1 MQLSTASIN
10 SSLNPYNPLMK
21 KTSPQQAI
29 RDIQHF
35 GEEGGVVPVIDVAST
50 STFLDPKDMERTFE
64 GELQG
69 CYLYS
74 RHSNPTVNIFG
85 KKIAAME
92 NAEAAVGVASGMAA
106 IACTIDQVF
115 RNDKATSGHI
125 IASRTVY
132 GGTYALFKNILPSR
146 SIEVSFL
153 DITDLKTI
161 KAAIRPETKMIYA
174 ETLSNPLLAVSDIQA
189 LSVICKKHNI
199 KLVIDNTFTPMIVQP
214 LHHGADIVIHSCTK
228 YISGSSDFIAGAIV
242 GSQEFISS
250 LIDVNFGSVMLTG
263 PVMDPRVAHELYLRL
278 DHLAI
283 RMKAHSSTAL
293 FLANKMQAE
302 KLAVIYPGLT
312 NHPQHALMKNIMNA
326 DFGFG
331 GIITLECKDSDEAR
345 RLSTALQNEKFGLY
359 AVSLGFSRTL
369 MSCSA
374 KSTSSE
380 IPEEEQAAIGLSQ
393 GLLRFSI
400 GYTGEPEIMWERFIK
415 SYKKVSSET

>member
-1 MQLSTASIN
+1 MN
-10 SSLNPYNPLMK
+10 

-50 STFLDPKDMERTFE
+50 STFMDPKDMERTFT

-92 NAEAAVGVASGMAA
+92 GAEAALGVASGMAA
-106 IACTIDQVF
+106 IACAVEQVF
-115 RNDKATSGHI
+115 RNLGAKGGHL

-132 GGTYALFKNILPSR
+132 GGTYALFKNVLPDR
-146 SIEVSFL
+146 GIEVSFKE
-153 DITDLKTI
+153 ITDLKVI
-161 KAAIRPETKMIYA
+161 EAAIRPDTKMIYA
-174 ETLSNPLLAVSDIQA
+174 ETLSNPLLSVSHIAA
-189 LSVICKKHNI
+189 LSALCKKH
-199 KLVIDNTFTPMIVQP
+199 KLQLVVDNTFTPMIVQP
-214 LHHGADIVIHSCTK
+214 LKHGADVVIHSCTK

-242 GSQEFISS
+242 GSQNFINS
-250 LIDVNFGSVMLTG
+250 LIDVNTGSVMLTG

-278 DHLAI
+278 DHLEL
-283 RMKAHSSTAL
+283 RMKAHSSMAL
-293 FLANKMQAE
+293 FMATNMQKE
-302 KLAVIYPGLT
+302 KLPVIYPGLSH
-312 NHPQHALMKNIMNA
+312 HPQHDLMSAMMNK
-326 DFGFG
+326 DMGYG
-331 GIITLECKDSDEAR
+331 GILTLECKSAEEAR
-345 RLSTALQNEKFGLY
+345 LLATALQEEKFGLY

-380 IPEEEQAAIGLSQ
+380 IPEDEQKEIGLSQ

-400 GYTGEPEIMWERFIK
+400 GYTGDPEVMWDRFIRC
-415 SYKKVSSET
+415 YRKVCG

>member
-1 MQLSTASIN
+1 
-10 SSLNPYNPLMK
+10 MK
-21 KTSPQQAI
+21 KITPHQAI

-50 STFLDPKDMERTFE
+50 STFLDPKDMERTFM

-92 NAEAAVGVASGMAA
+92 GAEAALGVASGMAA
-106 IACTIDQVF
+106 IACTVDQLF
-115 RNDKATSGHI
+115 RNKGANGGHL

-146 SIEVSFL
+146 GIEVSFIE
-153 DITDLKTI
+153 ITDLMAI
-161 KAAIRPETKMIYA
+161 EAAIRPDTKVIYA
-174 ETLSNPLLAVSDIQA
+174 ETLSNPLLSVSDIQA
-189 LSVICKKHNI
+189 LSALCKKHNI
-199 KLVIDNTFTPMIVQP
+199 ELVIDNTFTPMIVQP
-214 LHHGADIVIHSCTK
+214 LSYGADVVIHSCTK
-228 YISGSSDFIAGAIV
+228 YISGSSDFIAGAIA
-242 GSQEFISS
+242 GSEKFINS
-250 LIDVNFGSVMLTG
+250 LIDVNTGSVMLTG

-278 DHLAI
+278 DHLDL
-283 RMKAHSSTAL
+283 RMKAHSEMAL
-293 FLANKMQAE
+293 FFATKMQAE
-302 KLAVIYPGLT
+302 KMPVIYPGLST
-312 NHPQHALMKNIMNA
+312 HTQHQLLKSMMNKE
-326 DFGFG
+326 FGFG
-331 GIITLECKDSDEAR
+331 GILTLECADADEAR
-345 RLSTALQNEKFGLY
+345 RFAILLQDAKFGLY

-380 IPEEEQAAIGLSQ
+380 IPEAEQKEIGLSQ

-400 GYTGEPEIMWERFIK
+400 GYTGDPEIMWERFISCYRKIK
-415 SYKKVSSET
+415 SMSK

>member
-1 MQLSTASIN
+1 MRTKVSA
-10 SSLNPYNPLMK
+10 MK
-21 KTSPQQAI
+21 KVTPQQAI

-50 STFLDPKDMERTFE
+50 STFLDPQDMERTFT

-92 NAEAAVGVASGMAA
+92 NAEAALGVASGMAA
-106 IACTIDQVF
+106 IACTVEQIF
-115 RNDKATSGHI
+115 RNEEALKGHL

-146 SIEVSFL
+146 GIDVSFKE
-153 DITDLKTI
+153 ITDLKAI
-161 KAAIRPETKMIYA
+161 EAAITPQTKLIYA
-174 ETLSNPLLAVSDIQA
+174 ETLSNPLLSVSHIQGLSA
-189 LSVICKKHNI
+189 LCKKHRL
-199 KLVIDNTFTPMIVQP
+199 KLVIDNTFTPLIVQP
-214 LHHGADIVIHSCTK
+214 LLHGADVVIHSCTK
-228 YISGSSDFIAGAIV
+228 YISGSSDFIAGAIA
-242 GSQEFISS
+242 GTEKFIAS
-250 LIDVNFGSVMLTG
+250 LIDVNTGSVMLTG

-278 DHLAI
+278 DHLEV
-283 RMKAHSSTAL
+283 RMKAHSQMAL
-293 FLANKMQAE
+293 FLATKMQLE
-302 KLAVIYPGLT
+302 GMPVIYPGLRS
-312 NHPQHALMKNIMNA
+312 HPQHELLKEMMNP
-326 DFGFG
+326 GIGYG
-331 GIITLECKDSDEAR
+331 GILTLELGDADEAR
-345 RLSTALQNEKFGLY
+345 RLAILLQNEKFGLY

-380 IPEEEQAAIGLSQ
+380 IPEAEQKEIGLSQ

-400 GYTGEPEIMWERFIK
+400 GYTGDPDVMWDRFIR
-415 SYKKVSSET
+415 SYQKIKTQKQ

>member
-1 MQLSTASIN
+1 MN
-10 SSLNPYNPLMK
+10 K
-21 KTSPQQAI
+21 VSPQQAI

-50 STFLDPKDMERTFE
+50 STFLDPKDMERTFM

-92 NAEAAVGVASGMAA
+92 GAEAALGVASGMAA
-106 IACTIDQVF
+106 IACTVDQIF
-115 RNDKATSGHI
+115 RNEGVKAGHL

-146 SIEVSFL
+146 GVEVSFKE
-153 DITDLKTI
+153 ITDLKAI
-161 KAAIRPETKMIYA
+161 EAAIRPDTKLIYA
-174 ETLSNPLLAVSDIQA
+174 ETLSNPLLSVSDIKGLA
-189 LSVICKKHNI
+189 SLCKKYNL
-199 KLVIDNTFTPMIVQP
+199 KLVIDNTFAPMIVQP
-214 LHHGADIVIHSCTK
+214 LKFGADVVIHSCTK
-228 YISGSSDFIAGAIV
+228 YISGSSDFIAGAIA
-242 GSQEFISS
+242 GSQNFINS
-250 LIDVNFGSVMLTG
+250 LIDVNTGSVMLTG

-278 DHLAI
+278 DHLEL
-283 RMKAHSSTAL
+283 RMKAHSSMAL
-293 FLANKMQAE
+293 YLATNMQKEKMP
-302 KLAVIYPGLT
+302 VIYPGLK
-312 NHPQHALMKNIMNA
+312 NHPQYDLISGMMNK
-326 DFGFG
+326 DSGYG
-331 GIITLECKDSDEAR
+331 GILTLECASAEQAR
-345 RLSTALQNEKFGLY
+345 LLATALQDEKFGLY

-380 IPEEEQAAIGLSQ
+380 IPEDEQKEIGLSQ

-400 GYTGEPEIMWERFIK
+400 GYTGDQEVMWERFTRC
-415 SYKKVSSET
+415 YKKVCG

>member
-1 MQLSTASIN
+1 
-10 SSLNPYNPLMK
+10 MK
-21 KTSPQQAI
+21 KTSPEQAI

-50 STFLDPKDMERTFE
+50 STFLDPKDMERTFV

-115 RNDKATSGHI
+115 RNEQVKTGHI

-132 GGTYALFKNILPSR
+132 GGTYALFKNILPAR
-146 SIEVSFL
+146 GIEVSFQE
-153 DITDLKTI
+153 ITDLKSI
-161 KAAIRPETKMIYA
+161 EEAIRPDTKMIYA

-189 LSVICKKHNI
+189 LSNICKKH
-199 KLVIDNTFTPMIVQP
+199 KLKLMIDNTFTPMIVQP
-214 LHHGADIVIHSCTK
+214 LHHGADFVIHSCTK

-242 GSQEFISS
+242 GSQEFIAS
-250 LIDVNFGSVMLTG
+250 LIDVNLGSVMLTG

-283 RMKAHSSTAL
+283 RMKAHSSTAS
-293 FLANKMQAE
+293 FLAHKMQSE
-302 KLAVIYPGLT
+302 KLPVIYPGLS
-312 NHPQHALMKNIMNA
+312 NHPQHALLKKMINEE
-326 DFGFG
+326 FGFG
-331 GIITLECKDSDEAR
+331 GILTLECKDADEAR
-345 RLSTALQNEKFGLY
+345 KLSTTLQNEKFGLY

-374 KSTSSE
+374 KSTSVKRQLE
-380 IPEEEQAAIGLSQ
+380 
-393 GLLRFSI
+393 
-400 GYTGEPEIMWERFIK
+400 TGTDDNYN
-415 SYKKVSSET
+415 SA